1 MLPKGLKT
9 WFIIHFIVDMIFAI
23 PLMIF
28 PHWFLTL
35 LNVQISDPLLP
46 RLVGAAL
53 IGIGGTSFILRNRG
67 IESYQA
73 LLSVKIVWSLAA
85 IIGIFFSML
94 QGSQPVGWIILVIF
108 GLFFTVWVRYRIL
121 LK

>member
-73 LLSVKIVWSLAA
+73 LLSIKIVWSLAA
-85 IIGIFFSML
+85 IIGIFLSML